1 MAQKYEIDIN
11 RYNGTDYDT
20 LLPTPATHAASHK
33 ADGTDPLVCQTGNY
47 GDKTVTATKLAAD
60 AVKLIF
66 ENISVATTAFVADS
80 SYMDYPYRA
89 SITLTGVLSS
99 MIPEVVLSVAD
110 VTSGNFAPVA
120 ESYNGGVYL
129 YTESVP
135 DTAITIPTILCWR
148 GNA

>member
-33 ADGTDPLVCQTGNY
+33 ADGTDPLVCQTNNY
-47 GDKTVTATKLAAD
+47 GDKTVTATKLATD

-66 ENISVATTAFVADS
+66 ENISVATTAFVAGS
-80 SYMDYPYRA
+80 SYVDYSYRA
-89 SITLTGVLSS
+89 SVPLTGVLSS
-99 MIPEVVLSVAD
+99 MIPDVVLSVVDA
-110 VTSGNFAPVA
+110 TGGNFAPVA
-120 ESYNGGVYL
+120 ACYDGGIYL
-129 YTESVP
+129 YAESVP
-135 DTAITIPTILCWR
+135 DTAIIIPTILCWR